1 MQPTFSQQPLDPS
14 YQARPPSRLP
24 ISAALSIPLAIL
36 FAGGIVY
43 AAKFGY
49 ERATRELDALADPA
63 AQNETQSE
71 PFLLDPGD
79 EPIAL
84 AAEKQELHG
93 QPSPPPGAEGSGTI
107 IVVEPMRFRIIE
119 RDADRDLARVVV
131 IGGSLDGQ
139 RFWTRADRLIAA
151 KRQAR

>member
-24 ISAALSIPLAIL
+24 ISAALWIPLAVL
-36 FAGGIVY
+36 FAVGIVY
-43 AAKFGY
+43 AAKLGY

-84 AAEKQELHG
+84 AAEKPERPD
-93 QPSPPPGAEGSGTI
+93 QPAPPPGSEGSGTI
-107 IVVEPMRFRIIE
+107 IVAEPIRFRIIE
-119 RDADRDLARVVV
+119 RDADLNLARVVV
-131 IGGSLDGQ
+131 VGGSLDGQ

-151 KRQAR
+151 KRQGR